1 MNFKSMLI
9 EKTAAKGCELQFYR
23 EISEEKQNSLWYG
36 GEVVTILKDGYK
48 FHLHANGDVIGELYR
63 SKGIIGPV
71 SLLFYIKDKSNMG
84 DFGIELA
91 QYISTDEDL
100 NVLTDALSDGQL
112 KKDGFIYKLELSN
125 NNWWEVFVTT
135 PDGKWHD
142 LMCDLS
148 SDKLFDAIFEVIDS
162 IPELKKDI

>member
-1 MNFKSMLI
+1 MVKTQLK
-9 EKTAAKGCELQFYR
+9 EKAAAKGCELQFHC
-23 EISEEKQNSLWYG
+23 EVSEEKQNSLWYG

-48 FHLHANGDVIGELYR
+48 FHLHANGDVIGSLYR

-84 DFGIELA
+84 DFGMELS
-91 QYISTDEDL
+91 QYISSDEEL

-125 NNWWEVFVTT
+125 NNWWEVFVTS

-142 LMCDLS
+142 LMCDLG
-148 SDKLFDAIFEVIDS
+148 SDKLADAIIEVIAS
-162 IPELKKDI
+162 IPELIKDI

>member
-1 MNFKSMLI
+1 MVKTQLK
-9 EKTAAKGCELQFYR
+9 EKAAAKGCELQFHC
-23 EISEEKQNSLWYG
+23 EVSEEKQNSLWYG

-48 FHLHANGDVIGELYR
+48 FHLHANGDVIGSLYR

-84 DFGIELA
+84 DFGMELSH
-91 QYISTDEDL
+91 YISTDKEL

-125 NNWWEVFVTT
+125 NNWWEVFVTS

-142 LMCDLS
+142 LMCDLG
-148 SDKLFDAIFEVIDS
+148 SDKLADAIIEVIAS
-162 IPELKKDI
+162 IPELIKDI